1 MSEHLQDLKSALTT
15 RAGEITGFIEKAR
28 SEANELDMRRT
39 ELKMALER
47 AEIDLKA
54 VNRALDCLNGADE
67 TKAVVAGGM
76 LLEDDVYRVKQD
88 VDRPARS
95 SAYGITLT

>member
-54 VNRALDCLNGADE
+54 VDKALDCLKGAE
-67 TKAVVAGGM
+67 ENEAMVP
-76 LLEDDVYRVKQD
+76 LKQEELIS
-88 VDRPARS
+88 DRPGLG
-95 SAYGITLT
+95 YHPDITLT